1 MKRIAA
7 LLVAAAWLGG
17 CAPVRPWQRGT
28 LAHRCMQPDARPQ
41 ETRARNHMLGA
52 RESAQQPIAF
62 LVDATHATPFVTP
75 VGAAPQRRQV
85 RR

>member
-52 RESAQQPIAF
+52 RESAQ
-62 LVDATHATPFVTP
+62 
-75 VGAAPQRRQV
+75 GAAGEAGGGCGCN
-85 RR
+85 